1 MKIIRS
7 LTLLCISLGASII
20 FLCSLSCQGKIEPTY
35 KEKDIPSIV
44 KKICKDE
51 YGLDVTTQRTHNT
64 LWIYAAVEKI
74 LHKDYGVKKDK
85 IFDEELVDKLRNIL
99 NTVGRVLISS
109 DNTPDFFA
117 LVASDVK
124 IGLDYTIIGNVLDIK
139 KSYAGFIPWTEAN
152 RRYVLKFQI
161 APSAIGDYEG
171 WHLKAYDI
179 KLPDFLA
186 EQIAQR
192 IGLSLQEENL
202 KNYFQVEK
210 SEGKFSDGIF
220 TFEYAIKQIAQSEK
234 EKEIDIEKT
243 ALNTIAYC
251 LKTYEFKD
259 FSGVT
264 VKNLISGNTL
274 ELNQAAILTK
284 PTD

>member
-1 MKIIRS
+1 MVRVG
-7 LTLLCISLGASII
+7 LLCINLGISII
-20 FLCSLSCQGKIEPTY
+20 FLSGCQGKIEPTY

-64 LWIYAAVEKI
+64 LWIYAAVDKI

-85 IFDEELVDKLRNIL
+85 IFDEELMDKLRNIL

-161 APSAIGDYEG
+161 APSAIEDYGG

-192 IGLSLQEENL
+192 IGLPFQEENL
-202 KNYFQVEK
+202 KDYFRVEK
-210 SEGKFSDGIF
+210 SEGKFTQRVF
-220 TFEYAIKQIAQSEK
+220 TFEYAIKQIAPP

-243 ALNTIAYC
+243 VLSTIAYC

-259 FSGVT
+259 FSGVI
-264 VKNLISGNTL
+264 VKNLISGDTL

-284 PTD
+284 STD